1 MSADESQDSVTD
13 EILNAIEDLVEM
25 GLIEVVGIKPDGE
38 WLYGPTEAGK
48 KAVRDVTLTRGFR
61 VNLHLA

>member
-1 MSADESQDSVTD
+1 MSADEPQDSVTD
-13 EILNAIEDLVEM
+13 EIINAIEDLVEM

-48 KAVRDVTLTRGFR
+48 KAVQIWRD
-61 VNLHLA
+61 

>member
-1 MSADESQDSVTD
+1 MSANEPQDPVSE
-13 EILNAIEDLVEM
+13 EILNAIEDLVKM

-48 KAVRDVTLTRGFR
+48 RAVQIWRD
-61 VNLHLA
+61 